1 MKDDPRAIFAAS
13 AERRRPSPIS
23 TACSPCQPVASRLER
38 MPGVFKGRNAAHAAE
53 LARHL
58 AQCAEAVC
66 RQYLCNG
73 RRSGRYWHVG
83 DVANTPGQSLYVHLS
98 GPRAGKWVD
107 AATGDHGDLLDL
119 IALRLNLPSL
129 RDALDEACRFLA
141 VPRPPP
147 DHPPPPCPRARR
159 PLETARRLFS
169 MARPLAGTVAEAYL
183 RNRGISAARRLTAL
197 RFHPT
202 CFYRA
207 HNAAPGEAM
216 PALIAAVTDLEGR
229 ITGVQRTWLCP
240 SGHGKAP
247 IATPRRSLG
256 QVLERRRAI
265 RHCCRGSR
273 RRRRNRDGSS
283 LNRSCQPCRWWR
295 PSPPPTSRPFC
306 SRVLLSAF
314 TSPAMPTLQGPR
326 LRAPGEARASRRYPR
341 LADEAHSADFNDDL
355 GSPSVQRRCGE
366 LFKGQIATE
375 DS

>member
-1 MKDDPRAIFAAS
+1 M
-13 AERRRPSPIS
+13 
-23 TACSPCQPVASRLER
+23 
-38 MPGVFKGRNAAHAAE
+38 
-53 LARHL
+53 
-58 AQCAEAVC
+58 
-66 RQYLCNG
+66 
-73 RRSGRYWHVG
+73 
-83 DVANTPGQSLYVHLS
+83 HLS

-256 QVLERRRAI
+256 QVLGHGVRFGIAAEVLVAGEEI
-265 RHCCRGSR
+265 ETVL
-273 RRRRNRDGSS
+273 S
-283 LNRSCQPCRWWR
+283 LKSVMPALPMVATLSAANLAALLFPR
-295 PSPPPTSRPFC
+295 
-306 SRVLLSAF
+306 LLSAF
-314 TSPAMPTLQGPR
+314 TSPAMPTLQGA
-326 LRAPGEARASRRYPR
+326 APSSAWRSARKQKVSTSCR
-341 LADEAHSADFNDDL
+341 
-355 GSPSVQRRCGE
+355 
-366 LFKGQIATE
+366 
-375 DS
+375 